1 MRGETKKIGKITIGN
16 PAPVLGGAASSGTRS
31 KRAILA
37 YRCGSIF
44 DGVPMGD
51 GLMGRILQQADAT
64 SVDFIHAVCVLRNI
78 AGRTTLQNDHL
89 QSGAPG
95 YFFRHHQAAPA
106 AADDHYIR
114 GFKALQPLSPA
125 KDA

>member
-1 MRGETKKIGKITIGN
+1 MRGEAKKIGKITIGN
-16 PAPVLGGAASSGTRS
+16 PAPVLRGAAGSGTRS

-37 YRCGSIF
+37 YGCGSFF
-44 DGVPMGD
+44 DRMPMGD
-51 GLMGRILQQADAT
+51 GLVGWILQQADAT
-64 SVDFIHAVCVLRNI
+64 CVDFVHAIRVLRNI

-95 YFFRHHQAAPA
+95 YFLRHHQAAPTA
-106 AADDHYIR
+106 VDDHYIR
-114 GFKALQPLSPA
+114 GFKPLQLLSPA